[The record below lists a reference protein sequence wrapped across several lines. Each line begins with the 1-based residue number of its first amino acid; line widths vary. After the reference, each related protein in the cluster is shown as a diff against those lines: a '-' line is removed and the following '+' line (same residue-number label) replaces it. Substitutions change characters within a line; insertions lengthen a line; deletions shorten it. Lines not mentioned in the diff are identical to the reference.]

1 MKENKEKVLS
11 NDIVLY
17 NDEIGVAGTV
27 DLLTY
32 DNKGVVRIYDMK
44 TMKGNNFTESYAG
57 DTVNKYET
65 TEFGKSK
72 KQKHTEQLSMYRM
85 LLNNTHGLKAKELK
99 IIPIEISYK
108 GGDTTTSKLN
118 LLENVELKPL
128 DKIKNAELTLTK
140 VDAEQTKLKS
150 QLDDLNK
157 ELRDLAGDITID
169 YIPETG
175 EKNIFVDIKTIEDTE
190 NRKLKKE
197 KKKELEKSFE
207 EKSINRAN
215 FINNNFQDIIAAIE
229 TSGIQ
234 IFLDPK
240 TNKHKNC

>member
-1 MKENKEKVLS
+1 MKSNSDKIRILSKITSFTDVTKSFQEIEKALKESSTLKSSQTIGTKVDELVRDFFADEEIDLSKYNVSSKEETQKFLEELQKIKDEMKENNEKVLS

-140 VDAEQTKLKS
+140 VD
-150 QLDDLNK
+150 
-157 ELRDLAGDITID
+157 
-169 YIPETG
+169 
-175 EKNIFVDIKTIEDTE
+175 
-190 NRKLKKE
+190 
-197 KKKELEKSFE
+197 
-207 EKSINRAN
+207 SI
-215 FINNNFQDIIAAIE
+215 
-229 TSGIQ
+229 
-234 IFLDPK
+234 
-240 TNKHKNC
+240 